1 MSKIETTSKVSLKLT
16 SRINRRKPSSRLW
29 TQLTS
34 CFHPEWSIS
43 RKIRFHHGKT
53 RLPWQKNR
61 TWLPIA
67 GKYPPAKIN
76 SPKPQSWPPKAA
88 KAPKKSILSP
98 LDRKQASTIRNE
110 EPRQKLP
117 PVAAI
122 FEKKYKKIVFTS
134 QKLSF
139 CSWNKALY

>member
-16 SRINRRKPSSRLW
+16 SRINLGSLALDFGHSSQAASTRNEALAKKYASTMEKPAS
-29 TQLTS
+29 
-34 CFHPEWSIS
+34 PGK
-43 RKIRFHHGKT
+43 KIEHGF
-53 RLPWQKNR
+53 QQQEN
-61 TWLPIA
+61 IH
-67 GKYPPAKIN
+67 PAKIN
-76 SPKPQSWPPKAA
+76 SPKPQSRPPKAA
-88 KAPKKSILSP
+88 KAPNKSILSP